1 MTDQKTQALP
11 GLSRRGFLKFG
22 AAAVLGAGMP
32 AQALAALAGNGERA
46 LSFYH
51 LHTGERV
58 RAVYWAEG
66 AYREEGL
73 AEINRLL
80 RDFRSGEVSPIDPRL
95 IELLHRLS
103 LQLDATGEFHV
114 ISGYRS
120 PHTNAELARHSG
132 EVARRSLHMDG
143 LAIDLRLPGHE
154 LADLRRAALAMQS
167 GGVGYYP
174 VSDFVHLDVGRVR
187 QWTGS

>member
-1 MTDQKTQALP
+1 MKDNKTQALP
-11 GLSRRGFLKFG
+11 GLSRRGFLKLG
-22 AAAVLGAGMP
+22 AAAVLGAGLP
-32 AQALAALAGNGERA
+32 AQALAALAGNHERV

-51 LHTGERV
+51 WHTGEQV

-95 IELLHRLS
+95 LDMLHRLS
-103 LQLDATGEFHV
+103 LQFDAAAEFHV

-120 PHTNAELARHSG
+120 PHTNAELARQSG
-132 EVARRSLHMDG
+132 EVAKRSLHMDG
-143 LAIDLRLPGHE
+143 LAIDLRLPGQA
-154 LADLRRAALAMQS
+154 LTDVRRAALAMQA